1 MTNGHTRPE
10 SRWFSPRPGASPV
23 SGPVPPPS
31 RHRSRTPWWLVG
43 FAAAVALLV
52 AEMVVFAVRSDEP
65 EEETPVDDAA
75 VVEYARRMIVDLLS
89 YSPTDTTRVESA
101 LDRLCDDSPDAGSAA
116 GLVEQLR
123 NSGAGSEVRES
134 SIGQIVAHTP
144 DGDRVVS
151 FRIITHVGAFGRPAE
166 KTNHDLVTVRP
177 EPAMCVYRLEMVTR

>member
-1 MTNGHTRPE
+1 
-10 SRWFSPRPGASPV
+10 V
-23 SGPVPPPS
+23 
-31 RHRSRTPWWLVG
+31 L
-43 FAAAVALLV
+43 
-52 AEMVVFAVRSDEP
+52 VFALRSEEP
-65 EEETPVDDAA
+65 EEDAPVGDAA
-75 VVEYARRMIVDLLS
+75 VVEFARRMIVDLLS

-101 LDRLCDDSPDAGSAA
+101 LGRLCDDSPDAGSAA

-151 FRIITHVGAFGRPAE
+151 FRVITHVGAFGRPAE

-177 EPAMCVYRLEMVTR
+177 EPTMCVYRLEMVTR